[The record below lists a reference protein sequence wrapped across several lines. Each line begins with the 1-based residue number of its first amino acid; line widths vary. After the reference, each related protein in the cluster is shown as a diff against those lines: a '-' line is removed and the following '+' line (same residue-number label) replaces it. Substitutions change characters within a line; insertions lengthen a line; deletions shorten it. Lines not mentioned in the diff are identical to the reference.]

1 MCKSRV
7 FIPLVQVLP
16 ARLKEL
22 CDLII
27 FHEFS
32 PQSSLM
38 PLDGA
43 FLHSISLPP
52 RNQSRFTGQYDLPQY
67 SAQQNAYTP
76 DSGPAYPRDMPA
88 PRMIPH
94 TMDPSRLLYRQ
105 SPMPAIQAE
114 SASESELDM
123 DNGGDSNRLWDG
135 QSGDDDAA
143 GWARH
148 PDTVELGAPDFYEAK
163 IKGDMRDSAGVRVPV
178 TMHARFVLKKK
189 AARQRNFWI
198 IYRRNYFGVQGSY
211 DLKPL
216 RDLSTNETLYLYR
229 DKYKPEPI
237 RALFMC
243 MRGVVES
250 DEGPEIKIV
259 VFNAKRKPLHEGKEP
274 PPIQPQRMKPLT
286 EGSTKHYVDSTGN
299 RLDHLNVPM
308 NHTFHRN
315 QFRAAT
321 QNNGARR
328 TEQQFY
334 HILLELKAEVIVQG
348 VPKLFTVAS
357 KMSKPLVVRGRCPLS
372 FKKRDKDG
380 PTHQP
385 DCKGRKRPRDGGGNG
400 GRRCLKMQSQ
410 KEGQAKG
417 ANRGSCNKTRVTSR
431 RSTQASSIPPSLTC
445 AGSRSTNTNPMSPV
459 ATPHGD
465 GTVNKE
471 TIPRLDRKLL
481 TLTREC
487 CEGDPPWLESYDS
500 T

>member
-1 MCKSRV
+1 MV
-7 FIPLVQVLP
+7 FVPLVQGLP
-16 ARLKEL
+16 AELKEL
-22 CDLII
+22 CDLIT

-32 PQSSLM
+32 PQSPLM

-43 FLHSISLPP
+43 FLHSINPP
-52 RNQSRFTGQYDLPQY
+52 LRNQSRFTGQYDLSPY
-67 SAQQNAYTP
+67 SAHQNAYTP
-76 DSGPAYPRDMPA
+76 DSGLAYPRDMPA
-88 PRMIPH
+88 PRVIPR
-94 TMDPSRLLYRQ
+94 TMDPSRLLHRQ
-105 SPMPAIQAE
+105 SPMPAIPAE
-114 SASESELDM
+114 SASESELDV
-123 DNGGDSNRLWDG
+123 DNGYNSDRVLNG
-135 QSGDDDAA
+135 QFGDDDAA
-143 GWARH
+143 GWACH
-148 PDTVELGAPDFYEAK
+148 PDTIEVGIPNFHEAK

-178 TMHARFVLKKK
+178 EIHARFVLKKK

-198 IYRRNYFGVQGSY
+198 LYRRNYFGIQGSY

-216 RDLSTNETLYLYR
+216 PDSSSDETLYLHR
-229 DKYKPEPI
+229 DKRKPEPI
-237 RALFMC
+237 RALLMC

-286 EGSTKHYVDSTGN
+286 EGSTKHFVNSTGN
-299 RLDHLNVPM
+299 RQDHLNVPM

-334 HILLELKAEVIVQG
+334 HILLELKAEIMVDG

-372 FKKRDKDG
+372 FKKKDNDG
-380 PTHQP
+380 DTCHPER
-385 DCKGRKRPRDGGGNG
+385 KGRKRPRDGGGNSS
-400 GRRCLKMQSQ
+400 RRCSTTQSQ

-417 ANRGSCNKTRVTSR
+417 ASRGSCNKTRVPSR
-431 RSTQASSIPPSLTC
+431 RSTRASSTLPSLTRGT
-445 AGSRSTNTNPMSPV
+445 GSRSTNTNPISPI
-459 ATPHGD
+459 ATARGD

-487 CEGDPPWLESYDS
+487 CDGDPPWLENYDS
-500 T
+500 L